1 VRSSIDNR
9 SKSSLKKIINVT
21 GTVIHTN
28 LGRSILSKE
37 AIQSVEFACT
47 NYVNLEYDI
56 ESGQRGHRDRLT
68 EDLIKKLTGCE
79 ASIVVNNNAAAVLL
93 CLNTLSQGKE
103 VIVSRGELVE
113 IGGSFRIPDVIQS
126 SGAILKEIGTT
137 NRTYIKDYQNAIN
150 ENTALLMK
158 IHTSNYKI
166 EGSTASP
173 SIDEVVAVSREKSIP
188 VIEDLGSGALI
199 DLSKYGL
206 PAEPIVKNSIKA
218 GVDIVTFSG
227 DKLLG
232 GPQAG
237 IIVGQEKF
245 IAIIRDNPLM
255 RCVRVGKMTISAL
268 DATLR
273 MYINGKEDQIPSIAY
288 LIRPVEDIRKVA
300 EDVSSKLREILSGIA
315 EVWDQEGTSQ
325 VGSGSLP
332 VEPIPSWHVVLK
344 PIHKSVE
351 KLSELFRHAEIPVI
365 GRINEGCLLMDMRT
379 VYNDEIR
386 YLIEISNEI
395 RKEREI

>member
-1 VRSSIDNR
+1 M
-9 SKSSLKKIINVT
+9 
-21 GTVIHTN
+21 
-28 LGRSILSKE
+28 
-37 AIQSVEFACT
+37 
-47 NYVNLEYDI
+47 
-56 ESGQRGHRDRLT
+56 
-68 EDLIKKLTGCE
+68 
-79 ASIVVNNNAAAVLL
+79 
-93 CLNTLSQGKE
+93 
-103 VIVSRGELVE
+103 
-113 IGGSFRIPDVIQS
+113 QS
-126 SGAILKEIGTT
+126 SGAILREIGTT

-166 EGSTASP
+166 EGWTANAN
-173 SIDEVVAVSREKSIP
+173 IDEIVAVGREKGIP

-199 DLSKYGL
+199 NLSKYGL
-206 PAEPIVKNSIKA
+206 PAEPIVKDSIKA
-218 GVDIVTFSG
+218 GVDVVTFSG

-237 IIVGQEKF
+237 IIVGKEKF
-245 IAIIRDNPLM
+245 INTIRNNPLM

-273 MYINGKEDQIPSIAY
+273 MYVAGKEDQIPSIAY

-300 EDVSSKLREILSGIA
+300 KRVSLKLGEILNGIA
-315 EVWDQEGTSQ
+315 DVRDQEGTSQ

-332 VEPIPSWHVVLK
+332 VESIRSWHVALK
-344 PIHKSVE
+344 PINMSVE

-379 VYNDEIR
+379 VYSDEIKD
-386 YLIEISNEI
+386 LMEISNNI
-395 RKEREI
+395 RKEREIQ